1 MNRLLAIVSVLVI
14 ATCAYGL
21 PPANNEVTIQPSEIR
36 NWTCDYGVAVDTLI
50 SFNAT
55 LRAGTDAD
63 CIADDAY
70 VCDPTTLINT
80 PNVSG
85 TTAAFT
91 ITPADKLS
99 GNVYQVDIVVED
111 SVGQRFACNG
121 KVTVK
126 TMVVTY

>member
-1 MNRLLAIVSVLVI
+1 MRRLLPALSVLVV
-14 ATCAYGL
+14 ATCAYAL
-21 PPANNEVTIQPSEIR
+21 PPANNELTIQPAEVR
-36 NWTCDYGVAVDTLI
+36 NWTCDYGVPVESLI
-50 SFNAT
+50 SANAT

-63 CIADDAY
+63 CLAVDAY
-70 VCDPTTLINT
+70 DCNPIGLINT
-80 PNVSG
+80 PSVTG

-91 ITPADKLS
+91 ITPAGKTS

-126 TMVVTY
+126 TMVVVH